1 MLLYVNRDHKDCY
14 CIRDRTEKNLFTIH
28 FIAVLQSLNFTF
40 EYGFS
45 SI

>member
-1 MLLYVNRDHKDCY
+1 M
-14 CIRDRTEKNLFTIH
+14 DRLEKNLFAIH

-45 SI
+45 FI